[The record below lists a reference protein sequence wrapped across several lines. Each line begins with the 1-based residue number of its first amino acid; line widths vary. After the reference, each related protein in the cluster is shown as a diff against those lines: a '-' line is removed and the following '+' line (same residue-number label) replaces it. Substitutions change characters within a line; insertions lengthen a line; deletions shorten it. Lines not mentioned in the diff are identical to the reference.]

1 MAETAARIGY
11 GAKFELSTDGG
22 TTFEELAEVY
32 DITPPSDSVDV
43 IDATHMQ
50 SPDATREFILGLRDP
65 GECSMEM
72 NFIPGNDADT
82 TLQAVRSARERITC
96 RITFPTQ
103 GTEVAVTW
111 TFSAILTGYEP
122 AMPNEDK
129 MTATVTFKVTGSY
142 VAGVAA

>member
-1 MAETAARIGY
+1 MAETEARIGY
-11 GAKFELSTDGG
+11 GGKFELSTDGG

-32 DITPPSDSVDV
+32 NITPPSDTVDV

-72 NFIPGNDADT
+72 NFIPGNDADA
-82 TLQAVRSARERITC
+82 TLQAVRTARERITA
-96 RITFPTQ
+96 RITFPTV
-103 GTEVAVTW
+103 GAEAAVTW

-122 AMPNEDK
+122 AMPTDDK

-142 VAGVAA
+142 VTGVAA